1 MKKSELEIRTLIA
14 SKLKNVIT
22 TLDEVCLQIPN
33 LLEEVK
39 DDNNKLENIKTEL
52 SKIMKEHYSKEA
64 ISKLPKLYSVPTV
77 LRFIES
83 EEKRRTGESLLIG
96 LRENLFLATNESPG
110 KDIPDHLLF
119 QNLHH
124 YKYVSDSK
132 ISDLKKRLD
141 FFIMNLT

>member
-1 MKKSELEIRTLIA
+1 MKKTELEIRTLIA
-14 SKLKNVIT
+14 SKLNNVIT

-33 LLEEVK
+33 LLEDVK
-39 DDNNKLENIKTEL
+39 DDKNKIEDIKTQL
-52 SKIMKEHYSKEA
+52 TKILEQNYGKEA
-64 ISKLPKLYSVPTV
+64 ISKLPKLYSVPTI

-83 EEKRRTGESLLIG
+83 EEKRRTGDSILPG
-96 LRENLFLATNESPG
+96 LRDNLLLATNESPG
-110 KDIPDHLLF
+110 KDIPDYLLF
-119 QNLHH
+119 QNLHN